1 MVSASK
7 VGQSANNTARKRVL
21 FLIEWGSRILAISI
35 IILLVGF
42 AVWNHFAAKQ
52 ESARAIQL
60 AAAQSQEETQQ
71 KIHKAQDY
79 NTDLIN
85 EHQGFVAH
93 PPTDNNWKSDS
104 SYADTL
110 SLDELGLI
118 GSIKIPVI
126 DLDLPIYH
134 GTDNDT
140 LAKGVGHMYGTSL
153 PVGVDNLNQSGQNS
167 VLTSHRGLPNALLFT
182 RLDEV
187 REGDSF
193 TIHTFGQDLI
203 YVVDTVVVIDPND
216 PKTYESYV
224 TARRG
229 EDRVT
234 LMTCTPFGVN
244 TKRLMV
250 SGYRTHK
257 EIAPQARVRFGVFW
271 WGILALGIAIVLCL
285 VTLIHKK
292 RTKRI
297 AGAHHI
303 RS

>member
-1 MVSASK
+1 MVATNEAE
-7 VGQSANNTARKRVL
+7 QSMNNTARKTIL
-21 FLIEWGSRILAISI
+21 FLIEWGSRIVAIAI
-35 IILLVGF
+35 IVLLVGF
-42 AVWNHFAAKQ
+42 TLWNHFAAKQ
-52 ESARAIQL
+52 ETARAIQL
-60 AAAQSQEETQQ
+60 AAAQSQEETLQ
-71 KIHKAQDY
+71 KIRKAQDY

-85 EHQGFVAH
+85 RHQGFVAH

-153 PVGVDNLNQSGQNS
+153 PAGVDNLSQSGQNS
-167 VLTSHRGLPNALLFT
+167 ILTSHRGLPNALLFT

-203 YVVDTVVVIDPND
+203 YVVDKVDVIDPNE
-216 PKTYESYV
+216 PKTYESYI
-224 TARRG
+224 TARKG

-250 SGYRTHK
+250 SGHRTHK

-285 VTLIHKK
+285 VTFIHKK